1 MIKIF
6 KYLKSSVIS
15 IFLIVCLLATQA
27 ICDLALPDYTSKIV
41 NIGIQQN
48 GIENAAAIVITEDTY
63 NNMKLLLSDD
73 EQDYIDSHYELL
85 TKENYKNYKDYDLLK
100 EENLY
105 KLKDVSN
112 DEEDKISEILSMP
125 LMINYM
131 VKSGGLDSYGINIP
145 SNMTLEDIFSVMS
158 SEQIDSMLNTT
169 NKILEEMPESVILST
184 AVMAIKD
191 EYTRVGLDI
200 GKLQTN
206 YILVS
211 GAKMIGIA
219 LFIMLISLI
228 IGFLGARL
236 AARLAKTLRAKVF
249 EKVVSFSKNE
259 MKKFG
264 TASLITRTTN
274 DIQQIQHI
282 VLFLMR
288 VVVYAPIIAIGGVI
302 KTTSKSGSMGW
313 VIFASVAALF
323 IIIITL
329 FSIILPK
336 FKILQDLVDK
346 INLVTRE
353 FLTGIPVVRAF
364 NNEKHEEERFD
375 EANNN
380 FTKVNLFVNRVMALM
395 MPLMNLLMYTACI
408 MIVLKGAEGVD
419 LGTMQVGDIMA
430 YIQYTMQIIMAF
442 LMIGM
447 MSIML
452 PRASVS
458 AKRIM
463 EIIETDVKVKDP
475 VKELTIDK
483 AKKGVVEFK
492 QVCFRYPDANEDVIT
507 DVNFIA
513 KPGTT
518 TAFIGSTGSGK
529 STLINLIPRFY
540 DVTEGSILIDGID
553 IRKIKQKTLRSKI
566 GYVPQK
572 GMLFSGTVESNIK
585 YGDSNITDKEMKKAA
600 SIAQASDF
608 INNLENKYDYEVSQG
623 GTNVSGGQ
631 RQRLSIARAIAI
643 NPEIYIF
650 DDSFSALD
658 FKTDANLR
666 AELSKITKN
675 ATVFIVAQRINTILN
690 ADQIIV
696 LDEGKVVGKG
706 THNELMKN
714 CEVYKEI
721 ALSQLSE
728 EELKNV

>member
-274 DIQQIQHI
+274 DIQQVQHI

-395 MPLMNLLMYTACI
+395 MPFMNLLMHTACI

-463 EIIETDVKVKDP
+463 EIIETDIKVKDP
-475 VKELTIDK
+475 VKELTTDK

-585 YGDSNITDKEMKKAA
+585 YGDSNITDKEMKTAA